1 MITLKIMRDV
11 PITSKWRKGVNIS
24 HIESRYDVRFRF
36 CEILQVKIDEV
47 SMKKSWISPLVST

>member
-1 MITLKIMRDV
+1 MRDV

-47 SMKKSWISPLVST
+47 SMKKSWIFPIVST

>member
-1 MITLKIMRDV
+1 MITYKVMRDV

-36 CEILQVKIDEV
+36 YEILQVKIDEV
-47 SMKKSWISPLVST
+47 SLKKSWIFPLEST